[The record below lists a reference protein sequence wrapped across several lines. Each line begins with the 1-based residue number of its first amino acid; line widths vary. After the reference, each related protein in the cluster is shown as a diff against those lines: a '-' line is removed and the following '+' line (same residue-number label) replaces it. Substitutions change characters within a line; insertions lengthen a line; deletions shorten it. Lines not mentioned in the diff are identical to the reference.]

1 MRAWTPGRFAGVKRA
16 EGVVL
21 TRLEYLLHQPHLDN
35 DPEAGMGRSSSGLAR
50 RSRGDEGMDPRAVH
64 QSQAG
69 GKGVLTG
76 LDADAG
82 SPSVAARRGDEVSLP
97 VLREPRAVDSA
108 GVRG

>member
-1 MRAWTPGRFAGVKRA
+1 
-16 EGVVL
+16 
-21 TRLEYLLHQPHLDN
+21 
-35 DPEAGMGRSSSGLAR
+35 
-50 RSRGDEGMDPRAVH
+50 MDPRAVH